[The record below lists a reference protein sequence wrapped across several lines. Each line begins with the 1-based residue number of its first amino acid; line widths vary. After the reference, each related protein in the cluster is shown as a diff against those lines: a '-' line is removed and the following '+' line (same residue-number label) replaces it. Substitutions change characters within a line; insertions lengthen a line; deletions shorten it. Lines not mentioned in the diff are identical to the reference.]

1 MNENGGV
8 HLILPSYKRLK
19 LFTGLAHPELA
30 FEIASH
36 LGVGVSAMRVDRFR
50 DGEIR
55 VGIDE
60 TVRGVDCFLV
70 QPTCPPVNENLMELL
85 IIVDAMRR
93 ASTKTVT
100 AVIPY
105 YGYAR
110 QDRKAKARDPITAK
124 LVANLLVTAG
134 CDRILTVDLHAGQ
147 VQGFFD
153 IPVDPLLG
161 MPILINY
168 VRESG
173 LSNCVIASPD
183 IGGTVRA
190 RAMAEKLGVGLVV
203 IDKRRPRPNVS
214 EVMNI
219 IGDVKG
225 KTVILVDDIIDTG
238 GTIVQAAEALDSAG
252 ASQVFTACT
261 HALLSGQAKDLLSS
275 SVLKKIIVTNT
286 IPISED
292 RRPERTEVLSVAPLL
307 AEAIK
312 RIYQDL
318 PVSTLFG

>member
-1 MNENGGV
+1 MDDKNGV
-8 HLILPSYKRLK
+8 HLFLPSYKKLK

-36 LGVGVSAMRVDRFR
+36 LGIGVSAMRVDRFK

-55 VGIDE
+55 VAIDE
-60 TVRGVDCFLV
+60 TVRGIDCFVV
-70 QPTCPPVNENLMELL
+70 QPTCPPVNDNLMELL
-85 IIVDAMRR
+85 IIADAMRR
-93 ASTKTVT
+93 ASAKTVT

-110 QDRKAKARDPITAK
+110 QDRKTRARDPITAK

-134 CDRILTVDLHAGQ
+134 CDRVLTMDLHAGQ
-147 VQGFFD
+147 IQGFFD

-161 MPILINY
+161 MPILVKY
-168 VRESG
+168 VEECG
-173 LSNCVIASPD
+173 FTDCVIASPD

-203 IDKRRPRPNVS
+203 IDKRRPAPNVS
-214 EVMNI
+214 EVMHI
-219 IGDVKG
+219 IGDVNG
-225 KTVILVDDIIDTG
+225 KTVVLVDDIIDTG
-238 GTIVQAAEALDSAG
+238 GTIVQAAEALMDKG
-252 ASQVFTACT
+252 AKEVFAACT
-261 HALLSGQAKDLLSS
+261 HALLSGRAKEVLSS

-286 IPISED
+286 IPLTED
-292 RRPERTEVLSVAPLL
+292 RRPERTEVLSVAPLM

-318 PVSTLFG
+318 PVSPLFE